1 MSKKE
6 RSHGDQMK
14 TLGQITILYEMINTI
29 FDKVRKL
36 EIIIQR
42 DERIERE
49 NKNAE

>member
-36 EIIIQR
+36 EIIIQV
-42 DERIERE
+42 DERKEKE
-49 NKNAE
+49 SKNAE